1 MDNYFKKKGQIVK
14 KIKMNTPIQLC
25 FCNDSYASTVIE
37 AMILRRRSLLLYVPY
52 FLFGQI
58 QKIAIKINSKFKNQ
72 MTTDHHP
79 KD

>member
-1 MDNYFKKKGQIVK
+1 
-14 KIKMNTPIQLC
+14 MNTPIQLC

-58 QKIAIKINSKFKNQ
+58 QKIAQ
-72 MTTDHHP
+72 Q
-79 KD
+79 

>member
-37 AMILRRRSLLLYVPY
+37 AMIKGKVSY
-52 FLFGQI
+52 
-58 QKIAIKINSKFKNQ
+58 N
-72 MTTDHHP
+72 T
-79 KD
+79 

>member
-37 AMILRRRSLLLYVPY
+37 AMIKGKVSYNKWQMAKYPIILDHRS
-52 FLFGQI
+52 
-58 QKIAIKINSKFKNQ
+58 ND
-72 MTTDHHP
+72 T
-79 KD
+79 